1 MRPGGVGMRRSHGSV
16 GQAACPPQKPDTT
29 LSVVNSM
36 ATAPNPSAT
45 VPAESHAVGV
55 CAPAEF
61 PRAELR
67 IALGRG
73 GYTAVFWHDSVD
85 AAVDAC
91 GDTAPDLFLLGVRHP
106 DSEALGCV
114 GVLLEACS
122 STKIVLVCERSG
134 AGDVRKALDAGARA
148 LVPLS
153 EVGAALVP
161 VLGVVMAG
169 QVSVPGPA
177 GREAG
182 RHVLTAREKQI
193 LGQVVLGMSNAEIAA
208 KLYLAESTIK
218 SHLSSAFAKLGVASR
233 NEAAALILDPASG
246 VGMGILTIPSQKIS
260 IPG

>member
-1 MRPGGVGMRRSHGSV
+1 
-16 GQAACPPQKPDTT
+16 
-29 LSVVNSM
+29 M
-36 ATAPNPSAT
+36 ATASNTPAR
-45 VPAESHAVGV
+45 VPTESLAVGV
-55 CAPAEF
+55 CLPPEF

-73 GYTAVFWHDSVD
+73 GHTAVFWHDTVD

-91 GDTAPDLFLLGVRHP
+91 QDSDLDLFLLCARHP
-106 DSEALGCV
+106 DAQALGCV
-114 GVLLEACS
+114 GVLLEASS
-122 STKIVLVCERSG
+122 STKIVLICERSG

-153 EVGAALVP
+153 EVGDALVP
-161 VLGVVMAG
+161 VIGVVMAG
-169 QVSVPGPA
+169 QVSVPGSA

-182 RHVLTAREKQI
+182 RNVLTAREKQI

-208 KLYLAESTIK
+208 KLFLAESTIK

-246 VGMGILTIPSQKIS
+246 VGLGILTIPSQKIS
-260 IPG
+260 VPG